1 VTDGQ
6 LTTGMVAGDA
16 SGLYWLQFKRPDLM
30 TFAIQPKSFGTFD
43 QHGAEF
49 APDLDTA
56 RDIAFDWSVDEG
68 GAPMIVWRLTSGN
81 PIAWLEVVA

>member
-1 VTDGQ
+1 
-6 LTTGMVAGDA
+6 
-16 SGLYWLQFKRPDLM
+16 M

-81 PIAWLEVVA
+81 PIAWMEVVA

>member
-1 VTDGQ
+1 
-6 LTTGMVAGDA
+6 
-16 SGLYWLQFKRPDLM
+16 M

-43 QHGAEF
+43 EHGAEF

-68 GAPMIVWRLTSGN
+68 GAPMIVWRLTHGK

>member
-1 VTDGQ
+1 MNTQ
-6 LTTGMVAGDA
+6 
-16 SGLYWLQFKRPDLM
+16 SM
-30 TFAIQPKSFGTFD
+30 TFAIQPKNFGTFD

-81 PIAWLEVVA
+81 PIAWMEVVA